1 MSVKKVI
8 KRDGSSVDFDL
19 QKIVVAI
26 GKANAAVAAEQRL
39 EDSQILAI
47 ARYVQQKDKQRLLV
61 EDIQDMVEHQI
72 QEAGKFD
79 LAKAYIIYRYR
90 RALVRKANTTDES
103 ILSLIRN
110 SNKDVMEENSNK
122 NAVMASTQRDLI
134 AGEVS
139 KDLTRRIVLPE
150 KISRAHDEGVLHF
163 HDMDYF
169 IQPIFNCCLI
179 NIGDMLDNGTVMNG
193 KLIESPKGF
202 QVACNVMTQI
212 IASVAS
218 SQYGGQ
224 SVDVSHL
231 GKYLR
236 RSRDKFTKRA
246 YEALG
251 ANADPAIVT
260 KSWTSACA
268 RSSRPACRPSSTRS
282 TPS

>member
-193 KLIESPKGF
+193 KLIE
-202 QVACNVMTQI
+202 
-212 IASVAS
+212 
-218 SQYGGQ
+218 
-224 SVDVSHL
+224 
-231 GKYLR
+231 
-236 RSRDKFTKRA
+236 
-246 YEALG
+246 
-251 ANADPAIVT
+251 
-260 KSWTSACA
+260 
-268 RSSRPACRPSSTRS
+268 
-282 TPS
+282 